1 MIKRDNSVWDE
12 TNILLVHS
20 FVNSKGYFSHIFLA
34 KGTEIENCVK
44 TSMANS
50 KYSFTWKKELKDDE
64 H

>member
-34 KGTEIENCVK
+34 RGTEIENCVK

-50 KYSFTWKKELKDDE
+50 KYSFT
-64 H
+64 